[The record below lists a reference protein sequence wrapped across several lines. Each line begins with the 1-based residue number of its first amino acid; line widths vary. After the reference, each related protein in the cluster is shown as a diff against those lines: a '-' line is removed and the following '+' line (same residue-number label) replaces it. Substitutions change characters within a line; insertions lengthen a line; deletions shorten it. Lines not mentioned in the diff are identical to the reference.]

1 MKTKAVVMVEP
12 GEFDVRE
19 FELPEPGP
27 NDVLMRVELNGV
39 CGTDIHIN
47 EGGMDHLDFP
57 ILPGHEFAGRVEKL
71 GEDVETDARNEPLAE
86 GDPITAIPFW
96 QIEEDWYS
104 KHVPT
109 REVVFEGITGLGLA
123 SEASGDV
130 GGMSEYIFLP
140 EDADVFKL
148 PEGMDPELG
157 ALAEPLSIGVRA
169 YERAAMPGMPDVN
182 EGVGLGSSV
191 AVQGAGPIG
200 LLTIAAA
207 HAGGSGQ
214 IIAID
219 AIEEHLEL
227 AREFGAT
234 DTVNITE
241 YDGDAEIVR
250 AVKDKTDD
258 GRGPTA
264 VIEAT
269 GVPASVPQA
278 IEIPHDGG
286 IFVEAGHYAYSGEVE
301 INPTRIVQKEL
312 TILGSKAA
320 PPSQFRTAVELLPK
334 LADSMPLDELFNCK
348 VSLDDVAEAYET
360 QAAGDAYRATVHPHG
375 V

>member
-1 MKTKAVVMVEP
+1 MKTNAVVMVEP

-19 FELPEPGP
+19 FELPELGP

-39 CGTDIHIN
+39 CGTDVHIN
-47 EGGMDHLDFP
+47 EGGMNHLDFP

-71 GEDVETDARNEPLAE
+71 GENVETDARNEPLAE

-96 QIEEDWYS
+96 KVEDDWYS

-109 REVVFEGITGLGLA
+109 REVLFEGITGLGLA
-123 SEASGDV
+123 PAESGDV
-130 GGMSEYIFLP
+130 GGMSEYVVLP
-140 EDADVFKL
+140 EETDVYKL
-148 PEGMDPELG
+148 PEGMDPDLG

-191 AVQGAGPIG
+191 AVQGAGTIG
-200 LLTIAAA
+200 LLTVAAA

-219 AIEEHLEL
+219 AIEERLEL

-234 DTVNITE
+234 DTVDITE
-241 YDGDAEIVR
+241 YDGDEEIVR
-250 AVKDKTDD
+250 AVKERTDH

-286 IFVEAGHYAYSGEVE
+286 IFVEAGHYAYNGEVE

-320 PPSQFRTAVELLPK
+320 PSGQFRTAVELLPE
-334 LADSMPLDELFNCK
+334 LAAEMPLEELFNYG
-348 VSLDDVAEAYET
+348 VPLEDVGDAYET
-360 QAAGDAYRATVHPHG
+360 QAEGNALRASIHPHG

>member
-1 MKTKAVVMVEP
+1 METRAVVMEP
-12 GEFDVRE
+12 GTFTVDE
-19 FELPEPGP
+19 FELPELGPG
-27 NDVLMRVELNGV
+27 DVLMRVELNGV

-47 EGGMDHLDFP
+47 EGGMDLEFP
-57 ILPGHEFAGRVEKL
+57 ILPGHEFAGRVERL
-71 GEDVETDARNEPLAE
+71 GPAVETDARGVPLGV

-96 QIEEDWYS
+96 QVEEDWYS
-104 KHVPT
+104 KNVPT
-109 REVVFEGITGLGLA
+109 RPVLFEGITGLGLEPA
-123 SEASGDV
+123 TTGNV
-130 GGMSEYIFLP
+130 GGMSEYIVLP
-140 EDADVFKL
+140 EETDVYRI
-148 PEGMDPELG
+148 PDGVDPELG

-169 YERAAMPGMPDVN
+169 YERATMPGFPDVN

-200 LLTIAAA
+200 LLAIAVASIA
-207 HAGGSGQ
+207 GSGQ
-214 IIAID
+214 VIAID
-219 AIEEHLEL
+219 AIEERLSF
-227 AREFGAT
+227 ARKFGAT
-234 DTVNITE
+234 DTVNITDH
-241 YDGDAEIVR
+241 DGEAEIVR
-250 AVKDKTDD
+250 AVKETTDH

-269 GVPASVPQA
+269 GVPASVRQA

-334 LADSMPLDELFNCK
+334 LADSMPLDELFDCK

>member
-1 MKTKAVVMVEP
+1 MEEP
-12 GEFDVRE
+12 GDFEIRTFD
-19 FELPEPGP
+19 LPEVGP

-39 CGTDIHIN
+39 CGTDVHIN
-47 EGGMDHLDFP
+47 EGGMDLEFP
-57 ILPGHEFAGRVEKL
+57 ILPGHEFAGRVERL
-71 GEDVETDARNEPLAE
+71 GEAVETDARGKPLEE

-96 QIEEDWYS
+96 PVENDWYS
-104 KHVPT
+104 ENLPT
-109 REVVFEGITGLGLA
+109 REVLYEGITGLGLA
-123 SEASGDV
+123 PAKSGDV
-130 GGMSEYIFLP
+130 GGMSEYIVLP
-140 EDADVFKL
+140 EDADVFRL
-148 PEGMDPELG
+148 PDDLNLEFG

-169 YERAAMPGMPDVN
+169 YERATLPGMPDVN
-182 EGVGLGSSV
+182 EGVGLGSSI

-207 HAGGSGQ
+207 NAAGSGQ

-219 AIEEHLEL
+219 AIEERLDL

-234 DTVNITE
+234 DTVDITNC
-241 YDGDAEIVR
+241 DGEDEIVQ
-250 AVKDKTDD
+250 AVKAKTDS
-258 GRGPTA
+258 GKGPTA

-269 GVPASVPQA
+269 GIPETVRQA

-286 IFVEAGHYAYSGEVE
+286 IFVEAGHYAYNGEVE

-320 PPSQFRTAVELLPK
+320 PSSQFQTAVELLPQ
-334 LADSMPLDELFNCK
+334 LAERVPLEDLFNYK
-348 VSLDDVAEAYET
+348 VSMEDVEDAYET
-360 QAAGDAYRATVHPHG
+360 QAGGGALRASIHPHG